1 MRADT
6 GSFEKVRTREIRH
19 SAILLVSS
27 GTFPEKIVNSGN
39 LEEFPEKLTDSRPKT
54 LNFRSSGISGRIG
67 ISDPFIALSII
78 IRKKVKTI
86 F

>member
-1 MRADT
+1 MRAHT

-27 GTFPEKIVNSGN
+27 GTFPEKIVDSGN

-54 LNFRSSGISGRIG
+54 SNFRSSGISGRIG
-67 ISDPFIALSII
+67 ISEKEQVVSDPSDVVLQS
-78 IRKKVKTI
+78 
-86 F
+86 